1 MKASIRLLKHTIK
14 FVGGPHPV
22 PKPHAAG
29 PHPLAP
35 KGVVPGSVGMSS
47 SSSSSSSGSQSRSFH
62 HKSPVEPQNGEF
74 FSRSELPKR
83 FRYPTIKD
91 WEIDQVSSGGADV
104 VF

>member
-1 MKASIRLLKHTIK
+1 MKVSIRLLKHTIK

-22 PKPHAAG
+22 PKPHPAG

-35 KGVVPGSVGMSS
+35 KGVVPGSVGVSS
-47 SSSSSSSGSQSRSFH
+47 NGSQSRSFH
-62 HKSPVEPQNGEF
+62 HNSPVEPQNGEY

-83 FRYPTIKD
+83 FRYPAVKD
-91 WEIDQVSSGGADV
+91 WEIDQVSSGGAEV

>member
-1 MKASIRLLKHTIK
+1 MKAAIRLLKHTIK

-22 PKPHAAG
+22 PTG

-35 KGVVPGSVGMSS
+35 KGVVPGSVGT
-47 SSSSSSSGSQSRSFH
+47 SSGSSQSRSFH
-62 HKSPVEPQNGEF
+62 HSSPIEPQNGEF

-91 WEIDQVSSGGADV
+91 WEIDQVSSGGAEV